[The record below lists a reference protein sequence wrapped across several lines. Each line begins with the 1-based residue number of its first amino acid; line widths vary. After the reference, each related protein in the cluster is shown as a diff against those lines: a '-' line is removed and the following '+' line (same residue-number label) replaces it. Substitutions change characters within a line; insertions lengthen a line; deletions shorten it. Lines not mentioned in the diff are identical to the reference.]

1 MNLVRILGLIA
12 AVAAGY
18 CVLMYVMTGQRKW
31 RRVGWKIFSVAV
43 FAILGLLLLF
53 LLERLLGA
61 G

>member
-1 MNLVRILGLIA
+1 VNLVRILGLIA
-12 AVAAGY
+12 AVAVGY
-18 CVLMYVMTGQRKW
+18 CVLMYVMTGQPKW

-43 FAILGLLLLF
+43 FAIVGLLLLF

>member
-1 MNLVRILGLIA
+1 MVRILGLIA

>member
-12 AVAAGY
+12 AVAVGT

-43 FAILGLLLLF
+43 FVILGLLLLF

>member
-12 AVAAGY
+12 VVAAGY

>member
-1 MNLVRILGLIA
+1 MILGLIA
-12 AVAAGY
+12 AVAVGC

-31 RRVGWKIFSVAV
+31 RRVGPKIFSVAV
-43 FAILGLLLLF
+43 FAIVGVLLLF